1 MYIERVHFNSLRNHV
16 DTSLTLSNG
25 ITLLWGDNGAGKTT
39 ILEAISLACLSRS
52 FIHGPDRNLI
62 RRGDDGYAVRAGM
75 VSANGNR
82 GQVEIDFSLSG
93 GRKKIRLNNNPLVS
107 AAELIGLFP
116 LVTLSPQYR
125 GITSGPPSER
135 RSFMDMVISQ
145 AHPVY
150 VKELFE
156 FRRILRH
163 RNALLGNAEGV
174 ISRLDK
180 ALDSW
185 DDTYVRV
192 CARILERRR
201 AFLERFVPYVASA
214 YEEIADAGEEPSLV
228 YQSTFDGLEDQCSST
243 DAMKSR
249 LREHLVHDVRR
260 GTTSLGP
267 HRDDLVLL
275 LNGLDVRHQ
284 ASQGQVKSFL
294 IALKVAEF
302 RYLQNQ
308 TEEVPVLLLDDIF
321 SELDDMRLERVLHL
335 IGRIGQTLITSV
347 NKSTRELLPTIG
359 SQFDVF
365 EVSAGHVR
373 PVVEELV

>member
-1 MYIERVHFNSLRNHV
+1 MFIERVHFNSLRNHV
-16 DTSLTLSNG
+16 DTSLSLSNG
-25 ITLLWGDNGAGKTT
+25 ITLLWGENGAGKTT
-39 ILEAISLACLSRS
+39 ILEAISIACLSRS

-62 RRGDDGYAVRAGM
+62 RRGDDGYAIQASV
-75 VSANGNR
+75 VSVNGNR
-82 GQVEIDFSLSG
+82 SRVEVDFTLAG
-93 GRKKIRLNNNPLVS
+93 GRKKIRLNNNTLAS

-135 RSFMDMVISQ
+135 RSFMDMVVSQ

-163 RNALLGNAEGV
+163 RNALLGGAEGQV
-174 ISRLDK
+174 SRLDG

-185 DDTYVRV
+185 DDTYVRI

-201 AFLERFVPYVASA
+201 TFLDQFSPYVVAA
-214 YEEIADAGEEPSLV
+214 YEEIADSREEPGLL
-228 YQSTFDGLEDQCSST
+228 YQPTFDHPEGRHVSPDEMRSQ
-243 DAMKSR
+243 

-260 GTTSLGP
+260 GTTSVGP
-267 HRDDLVLL
+267 HRDDLALL

-284 ASQGQVKSFL
+284 ASQGQVKSLL

-302 RYLQNQ
+302 RYLQAQ
-308 TEEVPVLLLDDIF
+308 TEEIPVLLLDDIF
-321 SELDDMRLERVLHL
+321 SELDDKRLERVLHL

-347 NKSTRELLPTIG
+347 NKSTRELLPAIG
-359 SQFDVF
+359 SRFDVF
-365 EVSAGHVR
+365 EVVEGRVEV
-373 PVVEELV
+373 PVEVAV

>member
-1 MYIERVHFNSLRNHV
+1 M
-16 DTSLTLSNG
+16 
-25 ITLLWGDNGAGKTT
+25 A
-39 ILEAISLACLSRS
+39 
-52 FIHGPDRNLI
+52 
-62 RRGDDGYAVRAGM
+62 
-75 VSANGNR
+75 SANGNR
-82 GQVEIDFSLSG
+82 SQVEIDFSLAG
-93 GRKKIRLNNNPLVS
+93 GRKKIRLNNNPLAS

-145 AHPVY
+145 AHPAY

-163 RNALLGNAEGV
+163 RNALLGSAEGLV
-174 ISRLDK
+174 SRLDNG

-185 DDTYVRV
+185 DDTYVRI

-201 AFLERFVPYVASA
+201 AFLERFTPYVVSA
-214 YEEIADAGEEPSLV
+214 YEEIANAGEEPRLE
-228 YQSTFDGLEDQCSST
+228 YQATFDCLEDRELSL
-243 DAMKSR
+243 DAMKAQ

-260 GTTSLGP
+260 GTTFIGP
-267 HRDDLVLL
+267 HRDDLALL

-302 RYLQNQ
+302 RYLQDQ
-308 TEEVPVLLLDDIF
+308 TEEIPVLLLDDIF

-347 NKSTRELLPTIG
+347 NKSTRQLLPTIG
-359 SQFDVF
+359 ARFDVF
-365 EVSAGHVR
+365 EVAAGHVQAA
-373 PVVEELV
+373 VEEVV